1 MLVLYMGTPCQI
13 TAIKYYLVSKKV
25 SQCCFYTCDILCH
38 GVGSPGIWKSFITHL
53 EDKKSTKIGFL
64 TFKDKKNGWKKP
76 LCVASDDNRESIHY
90 EGIAGCISQMQLC
103 VHHVII
109 VSTLLLSAKE
119 I

>member
-64 TFKDKKNGWKKP
+64 TFKDKKMDGK
-76 LCVASDDNRESIHY
+76 NRYVLRVMTI
-90 EGIAGCISQMQLC
+90 GRVFITR
-103 VHHVII
+103 V
-109 VSTLLLSAKE
+109 
-119 I
+119 